1 MNYQRNK
8 SEKKRGEMTKLERM
22 MIKKILKRKEKE
34 EGRKKV
40 MKNIQTRGEI
50 GQG

>member
-1 MNYQRNK
+1 MKGNK
-8 SEKKRGEMTKLERM
+8 SEKKWGEMTKLERT
-22 MIKKILKRKEKE
+22 MIKKVLKRQEKE

-50 GQG
+50 RQG